1 MQFLRDARWLVK
13 TDIQNRDSRVSRLKT
28 CRDSGFREENL
39 GQSLQI
45 GTVGHSASAVCSDE
59 GLTLETSAKHNIPQA
74 TNVPYQPC

>member
-45 GTVGHSASAVCSDE
+45 GTVGHSARVLGGFGHMLPRKKFNFE
-59 GLTLETSAKHNIPQA
+59 VFKLLEMH
-74 TNVPYQPC
+74 